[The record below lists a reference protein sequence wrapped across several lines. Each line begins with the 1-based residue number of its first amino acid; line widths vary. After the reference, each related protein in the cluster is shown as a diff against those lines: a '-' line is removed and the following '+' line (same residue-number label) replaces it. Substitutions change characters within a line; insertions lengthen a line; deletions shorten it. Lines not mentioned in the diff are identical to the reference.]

1 MITPEIVLQAMLL
14 PPKKAI
20 EYLKSKDP
28 LVTLTAQQFSRMSD
42 AIRAEAFTIAGVA
55 RLSVLQDVL
64 DDLNRAIEQGLPF
77 AEFKKTFKER
87 MSKRG
92 WMPKADQAKF
102 TPFRMET
109 IYRTNTQSAYNAGRI
124 IKQKE
129 VVSTRP
135 WWRYNAVID
144 EKTTSG
150 CNGLDGKVARYDDPF
165 WSSNYP
171 LRHHGCRGSVTTLSD
186 RELKRD
192 GYEVA
197 SSEEL
202 AKFQPADGFGG
213 QPDAGYK
220 PDLSKFDKGLVKEYK
235 KGLKQ

>member
-87 MSKRG
+87 MAKRG
-92 WMPKADQAKF
+92 WMPKAEQAKF

-129 VVSTRP
+129 VTSTRP

-144 EKTTSG
+144 KQTTSG
-150 CNGLDGKVARYDDPF
+150 CNGLDGLDRRVAP
-165 WSSNYP
+165 NEV
-171 LRHHGCRGSVTTLSD
+171 LRHEVPWSAVTSATQH
-186 RELKRD
+186 
-192 GYEVA
+192 A
-197 SSEEL
+197 
-202 AKFQPADGFGG
+202 
-213 QPDAGYK
+213 PDAVTA
-220 PDLSKFDKGLVKEYK
+220 LVTVPAAGSSCISPEVTGQQKALER
-235 KGLKQ
+235 

>member
-1 MITPEIVLQAMLL
+1 MITPEIVLNALLL
-14 PPKKAI
+14 PPKKAV
-20 EYLKSKDP
+20 EYMNSKDL
-28 LVTLTAQQFSRMSD
+28 LVTLTARQFEDMSA
-42 AIRAEAFTIAGVA
+42 AIHAEAFTMAGVT
-55 RLSVLQDVL
+55 RLSILQDVH
-64 DDLNRAIEQGLPF
+64 DDLNRAMEQGLPF
-77 AEFKKTFKER
+77 ADFKKTFKER
-87 MSKRG
+87 MAKRG

-109 IYRTNTQSAYNAGRI
+109 IYRTNTHSAYNAGRI
-124 IKQKE
+124 IKQKQ

-135 WWRYNAVID
+135 WWRYNAVVD
-144 EKTTSG
+144 KQTSSG

-171 LRHHGCRGSVTTLSD
+171 PRHYRCRGSVSTLSD

-202 AKFQPADGFGG
+202 ANIQPAHGFGG

-220 PDLSKFDKGLVKEYK
+220 PDLSKFNSGLVKEYK
-235 KGLKQ
+235 KGLKK